1 MEKPIH
7 LKRIML
13 NQILN
18 SLYKGKVIILYG
30 ARQIG
35 KTTLTKELLKTNK
48 NSRYIS
54 CDELDVQTKLKPLSH
69 EYLYKFFGKHKL
81 IVLDEAQKIEN
92 IGVILKIMND
102 FYPKIQIV
110 ATGSSSFDLANKV
123 GEPLVGRSREF
134 QMSPLTLLEILSL
147 NKSIFKKDTISQIKE
162 RIIYGNY
169 PEVYIENENKEIILN
184 GFVKS
189 SLYKDVLEYRGIKK
203 PLILVDLLKLLALQI
218 GNEVSYNEIANAL
231 NVDRA
236 TVESYITL
244 LEQAFII
251 FRLRPYS
258 NNERSDIKRLKKIY
272 FWDTGIRNAVIGDFS
287 DIEKRKDKGALFENY
302 FISELQKK
310 YIYENKNVELY
321 FWRSKRG
328 NEIDLVEINMQ
339 SKTYKLYEC
348 KYKNTDAIVPTEWTN
363 NFGLSEFSVVNIE
376 NIKDLLI

>member
-1 MEKPIH
+1 M
-7 LKRIML
+7 
-13 NQILN
+13 NQILH
-18 SLYKGKVIILYG
+18 SLYKGKIIILYG
-30 ARQIG
+30 ARQVG
-35 KTTLTKELLKTNK
+35 KTTLTRELLKTNK
-48 NSRYIS
+48 KSRYIS
-54 CDELDVQTKLKPLSH
+54 CDELDVQTKLKPISH
-69 EYLYKFFGKHKL
+69 TYLYQFFGKHEL
-81 IVLDEAQKIEN
+81 IILDEAQKIED
-92 IGVILKIMND
+92 IGIILKIMND
-102 FYPKIQIV
+102 FYPKMQIV

-134 QMSPLTLLEILSL
+134 QMSPLTLFEIISL
-147 NKSIFKKDTISQIKE
+147 NKSFSKKDTLSQIKE

-169 PEVYIENENKEIILN
+169 PEVYIESEDKEIILN

-231 NVDRA
+231 NIDRG
-236 TVESYITL
+236 TVENYITL

-251 FRLRPYS
+251 FRLRPHS

-287 DIEKRKDKGALFENY
+287 DIENRKDKGALFENY
-302 FISELQKK
+302 FISELYKK

-328 NEIDLVEINMQ
+328 NEIDVVEINRQ
-339 SKTYKLYEC
+339 SKMYTLYEC
-348 KYKNTDAIVPTEWTN
+348 KYKNNKGLIPSEWIKV
-363 NFGLSEFSVVNIE
+363 FGECNLTVVHSE
-376 NIKDLLI
+376 NIQEVLLR